1 MGELKEEVT
10 EEILPSGVKRFPD
23 AFVKAGSKTEWEE
36 IGIGAEKIKLGERG
50 IGVQEICDAEGNHL
64 MEVQSIEKAKYIVY
78 AKQKDEQIV
87 KAPDSAIVI
96 KKAVKDY
103 EIYARQIKEELYR
116 AFMEKCGDHSRSENL
131 TMQVLEEYGLPEVR

>member
-1 MGELKEEVT
+1 LGKLKEEIT
-10 EEILPSGVKRFPD
+10 EEILPNGVKRFPD
-23 AFVKAGSKTEWEE
+23 AFVKAGIKTEWEE

-50 IGVQEICDAEGNHL
+50 MWVQEICDAEGNHL
-64 MEVQSIEKAKYIVY
+64 MEVRSIEKAKYIVY

-87 KAPDSAIVI
+87 KVPDSAIVI

-116 AFMEKCGDHSRSENL
+116 AFMEKCGDHSLSENL